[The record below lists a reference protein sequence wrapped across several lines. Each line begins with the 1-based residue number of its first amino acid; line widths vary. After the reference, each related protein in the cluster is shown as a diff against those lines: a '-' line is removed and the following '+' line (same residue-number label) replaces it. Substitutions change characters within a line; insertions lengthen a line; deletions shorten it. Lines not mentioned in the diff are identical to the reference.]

1 MKRVLALVLATLMLL
16 AAAGCGSKPAEE
28 KTFTIGMECAYAPF
42 NWTQL
47 EKTDTAV
54 DIGNASY
61 ADGYDVVMGKYI
73 AEKLGRTLV
82 VKPIAWEGL
91 EPAVNNGEIDA
102 IIAGMTATPERKQN
116 VDFTTPYYES
126 KMVVIVRK
134 DSDLAGITDIQ
145 QLSGRKVQG
154 QLNTIYDDVID
165 QIDGVDHVTPLATYP
180 LMVVALQ
187 NGEVDA
193 LTAEL
198 PVAVGVTSSNSD
210 LTYVEFDADKGF
222 EADTSVSIAVKK
234 GNTELL
240 DAINATIARMQAD
253 GSYEALVNAFM
264 PAEGEAAIKVPETIE
279 TSGDVIKMGTNAA
292 FKPFEYAGTSEIVGF
307 DISMAQNVAKD
318 MGRKLQVEDMAFDS
332 LLSALDTGTIDF
344 VAAGMTATEER
355 RQNVDF
361 SEPYYSSKQV
371 VIVRK

>member
-1 MKRVLALVLATLMLL
+1 MKKVMALALAALMVLSL
-16 AAAGCGSKPAEE
+16 AACGKKAQVAINSVEDLNGKKIGVQAGTTGEIYVQENVTDAQLGSYKSGAVMLDELPA
-28 KTFTIGMECAYAPF
+28 KSIVAQNDDLTIIDF
-42 NWTQL
+42 N
-47 EKTDTAV
+47 
-54 DIGNASY
+54 
-61 ADGYDVVMGKYI
+61 
-73 AEKLGRTLV
+73 
-82 VKPIAWEGL
+82 L
-91 EPAVNNGEIDA
+91 EPEEYA
-102 IIAGMTATPERKQN
+102 
-116 VDFTTPYYES
+116 
-126 KMVVIVRK
+126 
-134 DSDLAGITDIQ
+134 
-145 QLSGRKVQG
+145 
-154 QLNTIYDDVID
+154 
-165 QIDGVDHVTPLATYP
+165 
-180 LMVVALQ
+180 
-187 NGEVDA
+187 
-193 LTAEL
+193 
-198 PVAVGVTSSNSD
+198 
-210 LTYVEFDADKGF
+210 
-222 EADTSVSIAVKK
+222 IAVKK

>member
-1 MKRVLALVLATLMLL
+1 MKKVMALALAALMVLSL
-16 AAAGCGSKPAEE
+16 AACGKKAQVAINSVEDLNGKKIGVQAGTTGEIYVQENVTDAQLGSYKSGMDAALDLKNGKIDAVMLDELPA
-28 KTFTIGMECAYAPF
+28 KSIVAQNDDLTIIDF
-42 NWTQL
+42 N
-47 EKTDTAV
+47 
-54 DIGNASY
+54 
-61 ADGYDVVMGKYI
+61 
-73 AEKLGRTLV
+73 
-82 VKPIAWEGL
+82 L
-91 EPAVNNGEIDA
+91 EPEEYA
-102 IIAGMTATPERKQN
+102 
-116 VDFTTPYYES
+116 
-126 KMVVIVRK
+126 
-134 DSDLAGITDIQ
+134 
-145 QLSGRKVQG
+145 
-154 QLNTIYDDVID
+154 
-165 QIDGVDHVTPLATYP
+165 
-180 LMVVALQ
+180 
-187 NGEVDA
+187 
-193 LTAEL
+193 
-198 PVAVGVTSSNSD
+198 
-210 LTYVEFDADKGF
+210 
-222 EADTSVSIAVKK
+222 IAVKK

-253 GSYEALVNAFM
+253 VSYEALVNAFM
-264 PAEGEAAIKVPETIE
+264 PAEGEAAIKFPDAIE